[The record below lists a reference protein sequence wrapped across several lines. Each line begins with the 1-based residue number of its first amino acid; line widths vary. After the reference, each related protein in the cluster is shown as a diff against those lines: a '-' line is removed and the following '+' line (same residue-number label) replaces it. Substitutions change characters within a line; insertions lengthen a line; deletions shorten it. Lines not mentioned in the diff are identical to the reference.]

1 MMKKFALWVTA
12 VLLFSFLAQA
22 QNPAWFTIE
31 DATLGQWGK
40 YRPKTLLALQWRP
53 NSESYTYVSGDSLIQ
68 LSAKGG
74 DKATLFTLNDLNRVL
89 AEANLKPV
97 RSLAYATWST
107 NQQLSVNSGAK
118 KVMVNVNPLGV
129 EQIITYADDATGI
142 DFAPVNGLFAYTI
155 SNNLFIQKP
164 DNSSIQITNDDDESG
179 IVNGQ
184 SVHRNEFG
192 IRKGTFWSPK
202 ATYLAFYRMD
212 ESMVTNYPLVDIT
225 TRIAT
230 LQNTRYPMAGMTS
243 HEVTVGVYNVA
254 TGNTVYLKTGEPKD
268 QYLTNIAWAPDEK
281 SVYVAIVNRAQNH
294 MWLNEYNVATGQFV
308 KTLFEETSTTYVEP
322 QDAMI
327 FLSTRPTEFI
337 WQSSRSGHKH
347 FYLNNTDGKLVKQLT
362 SGEWDVMQ
370 VIGMDAKER
379 TLYYTSTQESP
390 MQRHLYAV
398 DLKSLKVTKLTA
410 EHGTHNTLVNI
421 EKGYFLDVFSSTDV
435 PNCID
440 LYTLKG
446 KKVKN
451 LLVAE
456 NPYAGMDMPELE
468 MVTLTAKDGKTPLY
482 GRIIKPLGYKEGGKH
497 PVIVYVYGGP
507 HLQLVTDTW
516 LGGARLWEYYMAQ
529 KGYVMFTVDNR
540 GSFGRGHKFE
550 SVIHRQLG
558 VKEME
563 DQLTG
568 VDYLKG
574 LPFVDDNRIGVHG
587 WSFGGFM
594 TTSLMLKASDTFKVG
609 VAGGPVMDWSLYE
622 VMYGE
627 RYMDTPEE
635 NPEGYEESNLV
646 KKASELKGKLM
657 LIHGDIDGTVVMQH
671 SLQFIKECVSKGV
684 PVDFFV
690 YPQHEHNVRGRDRVH
705 LMQKVTDYF
714 DSNL

>member
-89 AEANLKPV
+89 VEANLKPV

-129 EQIITYADDATGI
+129 EQVITYADDATGI

-164 DNSSIQITNDDDESG
+164 DNSSIPITNDDAKAG

-294 MWLNEYNVATGQFV
+294 MWLNEYDVATGQFV

-347 FYLNNTDGKLVKQLT
+347 FYLYNTDGKLVKQLT

-398 DLKSLKVTKLTA
+398 DLKSQKVTKLTA

-421 EKGYFLDVFSSTDV
+421 EKGYFLDVFSSIDV

-446 KKVKN
+446 KNVKN

-574 LPFVDDNRIGVHG
+574 LPFVDENRIGVHG

>member
-68 LSAKGG
+68 LNAKGG

-347 FYLNNTDGKLVKQLT
+347 FYLYNTDGKLVKQLT

-410 EHGTHNTLVNI
+410 EHGTHNPLVNI
-421 EKGYFLDVFSSTDV
+421 EKGYFLDVFSSIDV

-446 KKVKN
+446 KNVKN

-574 LPFVDDNRIGVHG
+574 LPFVDENRIGVHG